1 VSPCG
6 AAVRRRPCVASAL
19 AILLVFAGAG
29 SSPAE
34 DRAAKRL
41 LRSGLDRYRAFD
53 YEGAA
58 EDLRNGLAAASA
70 DDEKGITLVLRA
82 LGDVCVVL
90 GRDADAESTY
100 RRLLDLERKRH
111 APGDPA
117 LNATRWAL
125 YAVETALGRHEEAG
139 RLFREVVDESPR
151 AIVTTLVLVDTA
163 DINKVT
169 LLSGFP
175 VKYSEAL
182 ARRALRVHER
192 VYGADRA
199 AAPAA
204 RLAVVLRE
212 LHRDDEASR
221 LDARLRAVGERAPAG
236 Q

>member
-1 VSPCG
+1 MNGGGV
-6 AAVRRRPCVASAL
+6 AIRRPSAASAL
-19 AILLVFAGAG
+19 ALLLVFAGAG

-58 EDLRNGLAAASA
+58 EDLRNGLAAASPG
-70 DDEKGITLVLRA
+70 DEKGTTLVLRA
-82 LGDVCVVL
+82 LGDVFVVL
-90 GRDADAESTY
+90 GRDADAEGAY
-100 RRLLDLERKRH
+100 RRLLDLEKKRH
-111 APGDPA
+111 PPADPA

-151 AIVTTLVLVDTA
+151 AIVTTLVLVDAA
-163 DINKVT
+163 DINKAT

-199 AAPAA
+199 AAPTA
-204 RLAVVLRE
+204 RLAAVLRE

-221 LDARLRAVGERAPAG
+221 LDARLRPVGDRTPAG
-236 Q
+236 R

>member
-1 VSPCG
+1 V
-6 AAVRRRPCVASAL
+6 L

-29 SSPAE
+29 SSGAE

-53 YEGAA
+53 YEGAM
-58 EDLRNGLAAASA
+58 EDLRNSLAASPP
-70 DDEKGITLVLRA
+70 DDEKAAALVLRA
-82 LGDVCVVL
+82 LGDVFVVL
-90 GRDADAESTY
+90 GRDADAEGTY
-100 RRLLDLERKRH
+100 RRLLDAEKKRH
-111 APGDPA
+111 PARDPA

-139 RLFREVVDESPR
+139 RLYREVVDESPR
-151 AIVTTLVLVDTA
+151 AIVTTLVLVDAA
-163 DINKVT
+163 DINRVT

-192 VYGADRA
+192 VYGAERA

-204 RLAVVLRE
+204 RLVVVLRE
-212 LHRDDEASR
+212 LHRDDEASQ
-221 LDARLRAVGERAPAG
+221 LEARLRAPGPRAPAG
-236 Q
+236 H